1 MKRTIIITIIVF
13 TAITL
18 ALFIFNKVVSRD
30 KGVNLYAEAKRGL
43 FEISVAN
50 SGELFAEKSVDIKG
64 PEIDM
69 GNQRQRRGGGGG
81 PGGFGRMRAMDFEIQ
96 DIVTEG
102 TMVKEGDYIAQLD
115 RTEYDNTLKDELE
128 NLVTLKS
135 NLEMKILDTA
145 VTLTDLR
152 DDIKNQQYIVEEA
165 EITLAES
172 KYEPPATIRQAE
184 ISLNKAQRNL
194 EQLRKNYTL
203 RKAQVLAN
211 INQQKKALTDGTE
224 MVEALQN
231 FLAQFTI
238 RAPSSGIIIYKED
251 WNGTK
256 RKAGSSVNPFDRV
269 VATLP
274 DLSSMISQTYVSEIE
289 VSKVKEGQKVFI
301 TIDALPEKSF
311 TGTVTS
317 IANIGEVLPN
327 SDAKMFEVLI
337 KVDGSDNSLRPSMT
351 TWNKIIINTINDV
364 VYIPTECVRTGS
376 DGVTYTYTKKGDKQ
390 VVLLGEMNDKNI
402 IVKKGLEPGDMV
414 YLAQPQEPWKF
425 KITGEEL
432 ITQNLEE

>member
-18 ALFIFNKVVSRD
+18 ALIIFNKVISKD
-30 KGVNLYAEAKRGL
+30 KSQNLYAEAKRGL
-43 FEISVAN
+43 FEIAVAN
-50 SGELFAEKSVDIKG
+50 SGELLAENSVDIKG

-69 GNQRQRRGGGGG
+69 GNQQQRGGG
-81 PGGFGRMRAMDFEIQ
+81 PGGSGRMHARDFEIQ
-96 DIVTEG
+96 DIISEG
-102 TMVKEGDYIAQLD
+102 TMVEKGDYIAQLD

-128 NLVTLKS
+128 NLTTYKA

-152 DDIKNQQYIVEEA
+152 DEIKNQQYVVEEA

-184 ISLNKAQRNL
+184 ISLNKAERNL
-194 EQLRKNYTL
+194 EQKKKIYTL
-203 RKAQVLAN
+203 RKAQALAD
-211 INQQKKALTDGTE
+211 INQQKKAYADGTE
-224 MVEALQN
+224 MVDVLQK
-231 FLAQFTI
+231 FLTQFTI
-238 RAPSSGIIIYKED
+238 RAPSSGIVIYKED

-256 RKAGSSVNPFDRV
+256 RKTGSSVNAFDRV

-289 VSKVKEGQKVFI
+289 ISKVKEGQKVI
-301 TIDALPEKSF
+301 ISIDALPDKSF

-317 IANIGEVLPN
+317 VANIGEVLPN

-364 VYIPTECVRTGS
+364 VYVPAECVRTGS
-376 DGVTYTYTKKGDKQ
+376 DSIAYVYTRKGDKQ
-390 VVLLGEMNDKNI
+390 VVLLGEMNDKNV
-402 IVKKGLEPGDMV
+402 IVKEGLEPGDMV
-414 YLAQPQEPWKF
+414 YLAQPEEPWKF
-425 KITGEEL
+425 KMTGEEL

>member
-1 MKRTIIITIIVF
+1 MMKRTIIITIIVF

-18 ALFIFNKVVSRD
+18 GLIIFNKVISRD
-30 KGVNLYAEAKRGL
+30 KSQNLYAEAKRGL
-43 FEISVAN
+43 FEIAVAN
-50 SGELFAEKSVDIKG
+50 SGELFAEKSVEIKG

-69 GNQRQRRGGGGG
+69 GNQRRRGGGS
-81 PGGFGRMRAMDFEIQ
+81 GGFSRMRAMNFEIQ
-96 DIVTEG
+96 DIVAEG

-115 RTEYDNTLKDELE
+115 RTEYDNTLKDEIE
-128 NLVTLKS
+128 NLTTLTA

-152 DDIKNQQYIVEEA
+152 DDIKNQQYVVEEA

-184 ISLNKAQRNL
+184 ISLNKAERNL

-203 RKAQVLAN
+203 RRAQALVD
-211 INQQKKALTDGTE
+211 INQQKKAYADGTE
-224 MVEALQN
+224 MVQALQE

-238 RAPSSGIIIYKED
+238 IAPSSGIVIYKED

-256 RKAGSSVNPFDRV
+256 RKSGSSINPFDRI

-274 DLSSMISQTYVSEIE
+274 DLSSMISQTYINEIE
-289 VSKVKEGQKVFI
+289 VSKIKEGLKVII

-311 TGTVTS
+311 TGTITS
-317 IANIGEVLPN
+317 VANIGEVLPN

-337 KVDGSDNSLRPSMT
+337 KVDGSDNTLRPSMT
-351 TWNKIIINTINDV
+351 SWNKIIINTINDV

-376 DGVTYTYTKKGDKQ
+376 DGVTYVYTKKGDKQ
-390 VVLLGEMNDKNI
+390 VVLLGEMNDKNV
-402 IVKKGLEPGDMV
+402 IVKEGIEPGNMV
-414 YLAQPQEPWKF
+414 YLIQPEEPWKF

-432 ITQNLEE
+432 ITQNLEEE